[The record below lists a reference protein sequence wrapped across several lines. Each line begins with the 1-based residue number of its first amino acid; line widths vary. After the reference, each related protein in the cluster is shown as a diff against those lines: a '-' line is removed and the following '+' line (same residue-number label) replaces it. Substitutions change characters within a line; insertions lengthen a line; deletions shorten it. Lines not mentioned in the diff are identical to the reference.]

1 MRVREL
7 REWLDCI
14 PGDWKVVIPKD
25 TDNKDFDLILSLC
38 PCVYRENSNSERG
51 EHAVCL
57 LPHNR

>member
-14 PGDWKVVIPKD
+14 PGDWKVVVPKD
-25 TDNKDFDLILSLC
+25 TDNKEFDLILSIF
-38 PCVYRENSNSERG
+38 PCAYRENPNSDHG